1 MDSRVTIITPAH
13 FLPFL
18 LDNYN
23 AHNIVS
29 LLIDKDGICR
39 AEGYIANIESQDNI
53 LNSIITLS
61 DQTSFQLKD
70 LIAVNGLFKS
80 DYSEC

>member
-1 MDSRVTIITPAH
+1 MDIRDTIVTAESFFPILLQH
-13 FLPFL
+13 FKS
-18 LDNYN
+18 
-23 AHNIVS
+23 HNKVS
-29 LLIDKDGICR
+29 LLIDKDGITR
-39 AEGYIANIESQDNI
+39 AEGYITNIESKDNV

-61 DQTSFQLKD
+61 DQTIFQIKD